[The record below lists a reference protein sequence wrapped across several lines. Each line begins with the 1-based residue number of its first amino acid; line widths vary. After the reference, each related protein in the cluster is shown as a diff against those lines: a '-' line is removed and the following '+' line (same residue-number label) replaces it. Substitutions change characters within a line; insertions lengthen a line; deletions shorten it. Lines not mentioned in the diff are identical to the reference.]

1 MVEMQS
7 SFAAALLEPEAAL
20 PPAVAKGITPAA
32 KRRFD
37 IYRNNVTSS
46 LIEAL
51 KASFPIVCRLVGDE
65 FFKAAAT
72 LYIRQEPPRSP
83 LLFRYGNGFAD
94 FLESFPPA
102 GSVPYLGDVAR
113 LEWAWLQAYHAEDR
127 EPLPLQAL
135 AGVPQES
142 LPAVR
147 FTLHPSLTLL
157 RSHWPLASLWTA
169 VRERNDSPGLDMA
182 QGEEVAVLRPGN
194 DVSVQLLPPG
204 GYDFIT
210 ALSAGRTLG
219 EAAALSGE
227 AHSDFDLA
235 HHLQGLFT
243 LGTVV
248 AIIAPDQG

>member
-1 MVEMQS
+1 MVELQDD
-7 SFAAALLEPEAAL
+7 FAAALLQPEANL
-20 PPAVAKGITPAA
+20 PPAVARGGSPAV

-51 KASFPIVCRLVGDE
+51 KASFPIVCRLVGDD

-83 LLFRYGNGFAD
+83 LLFRYGASFGD

-113 LEWAWLQAYHAEDR
+113 LEWAWLQAYHAEDQA
-127 EPLPLQAL
+127 PLPLQAL
-135 AGVPQES
+135 ADLPQES
-142 LPAVR
+142 LSEVR
-147 FTLHPSLTLL
+147 FTLHPSLALL
-157 RSHWPLASLWTA
+157 RSRWPVVSLWAA
-169 VRERNDSPGLDMA
+169 VRAQTDNPGIDMA
-182 QGEEVAVLRPGN
+182 QGEEAAILRPGS

-204 GYDFIT
+204 GYDFLS
-210 ALSAGRTLG
+210 ALSAGRSIS
-219 EAAALSGE
+219 EAAAHCGE
-227 AHSDFDLA
+227 TSSDFDLA

-248 AIIAPDQG
+248 AIIAPEQG

>member
-7 SFAAALLEPEAAL
+7 SFAAALLEPEADL
-20 PPAVAKGITPAA
+20 PPALAQGASPAA

-46 LIEAL
+46 LIDAL

-72 LYIRQEPPRSP
+72 LYIRQDPPRSP
-83 LLFRYGNGFAD
+83 LLFRYGARFAD
-94 FLESFPPA
+94 FLEGFPPA
-102 GSVPYLGDVAR
+102 QSVPYLGDVAR
-113 LEWAWLQAYHAEDR
+113 LEWAWLQAYHAEDQA
-127 EPLPLQAL
+127 PLPLQAL
-135 AGVPQES
+135 AEVPQES
-142 LPAVR
+142 LPEIR
-147 FTLHPSLTLL
+147 LTLHPSFTLL
-157 RSHWPLASLWTA
+157 RSRWPVVSLWAA
-169 VRERNDSPGLDMA
+169 VRDRKDNPGIDIG
-182 QGEEVAVLRPGN
+182 QGEEAAILRPDS

-204 GYDFIT
+204 GYDFLA
-210 ALSAGRTLG
+210 ALADGRTLG
-219 EAAALSGE
+219 EAAALSSE